1 MDDDPADNVDLNFF
15 SNEEEE
21 EDVIFYSQHMISEGD
36 MQDDY
41 EAYFDVWSY
50 YVNNNQ
56 NQTTTSDNI
65 NLSSAYTILFRE
77 QTVNKKEKV
86 IT

>member
-1 MDDDPADNVDLNFF
+1 MCDMEEESPMTIEQEDDVSLKAQHCFFRMDDDPADNVDLNFF

-41 EAYFDVWSY
+41 EAYFDV
-50 YVNNNQ
+50 
-56 NQTTTSDNI
+56 
-65 NLSSAYTILFRE
+65 
-77 QTVNKKEKV
+77 
-86 IT
+86 